1 MYREKKKKEKNTVLP
16 SCQFIVIQNLCYKLS
31 SVFCVPK
38 CKKGNGLQYL
48 RRHIRVELSSDE
60 ENNKNTTSEKT
71 YSLFLF

>member
-1 MYREKKKKEKNTVLP
+1 MPIYCNSE
-16 SCQFIVIQNLCYKLS
+16 FILQALS